1 MRTIIDLPEDQLE
14 ALDGICRRERIS
26 RAEAIRRG
34 VALLIREG
42 GSVDVRA
49 AFGLWRERAED
60 GLAYQQRLREEWGE
74 VFNSRGRK
82 GRR

>member
-1 MRTIIDLPEDQLE
+1 MRTIIDLPADQLE
-14 ALDGICRRERIS
+14 ALDGICRREQIS

-42 GSVDVRA
+42 GNLSPRA
-49 AFGLWRERAED
+49 AFGLWKGRAED
-60 GLAYQQRLREEWGE
+60 GLAYQQRLRQEWGD

-82 GRR
+82 RR